1 MRLWPLAFTIFFV
14 VSGGPYGLE
23 EVMKGGVGMG
33 LLLILLMPLIW
44 ALPVAL
50 LTAELASAIPEQGGY
65 YVWVKRAMGPFAG
78 FLCGWWTWT
87 YSWVDTAIY
96 PVLFVG
102 YMKSF
107 IFSSFL
113 SNPWASFW
121 VSLLMIIPVTWMN
134 IIGVRS
140 VGKAATVFGILL
152 LLPFLVMIIAGS
164 GNVFTHGG
172 EIFKH
177 FIPSGQTPV
186 SAFKAGLFVVMWN
199 YLGWD
204 STSTIAGEVEKP
216 QKNFPKAIA
225 IGLPLV
231 TLAYFLPALV
241 GAAAVPDPAKWITG
255 CWGNIAGIIGGKYLG
270 YWIGLCGMISAAGLF
285 MATLLSSSRIP
296 LVIARNKALP
306 EALTKLHPKYQTPYV
321 AILISAFIYT
331 ALSILSFDQLA
342 EIDVILYSSAL
353 LLEFV
358 ALIILRKK
366 EPTLHRPFKIGG
378 GWPMLIIICGIP
390 TVLIIFAFFTFFSK
404 NEGFISTLALIALA
418 TGPLIWGIHKLIE
431 KRKRAVPN
439 IGNGS

>member
-23 EVMKGGVGMG
+23 EVMKGGIGIG

-50 LTAELASAIPEQGGY
+50 LTAELTSAIPEEGGY
-65 YVWVKRAMGPFAG
+65 YIWVKRAMGPFAG

-107 IFSSFL
+107 MFSSFL
-113 SNPWASFW
+113 INPWASFGI
-121 VSLLMIIPVTWMN
+121 SLLMIIPVTWMN
-134 IIGVRS
+134 IIGIKS
-140 VGKAATVFGILL
+140 VGKAATIFGILL

-164 GNVFTHGG
+164 SNVFTHGG

-177 FIPSGQTPV
+177 FIPSGRTPI
-186 SAFKAGLFVVMWN
+186 SAFKAGLFVIMWN

-231 TLAYFLPALV
+231 ALAYFLPALV
-241 GAAAVPDPAKWITG
+241 GAAAVPDHEKWVTG
-255 CWGNIAGIIGGKYLG
+255 CWGNIAAVIGGKYLG
-270 YWIGLCGMISAAGLF
+270 YWIGFCGMISAAGLF

-296 LVIARNKALP
+296 LVIAQDKALP
-306 EALTKLHPKYQTPYV
+306 AAFTKLHPKYKTPYF

-331 ALSILSFDQLA
+331 ALSILPFDQLA

-353 LLEFV
+353 LLEFA
-358 ALIILRKK
+358 ALLILRKK
-366 EPTLHRPFKIGG
+366 EPNLHRPYKIGG
-378 GWPMLIIICGIP
+378 GWPFVILITAIP
-390 TVLIIFAFFTFFSK
+390 TLLIIFAFITFFNIKEVFTS
-404 NEGFISTLALIALA
+404 ILAIIALF
-418 TGPLIWGIHKLIE
+418 TGPLIWGMHKLIE
-431 KRKRAVPN
+431 KRKKAIPN
-439 IGNGS
+439 IKNGL